1 MNSRIMRD
9 AIVRQSI
16 AAYLGTFRADAS
28 GGGFT
33 RGTQWLMWRFESD
46 STLAD
51 ALQVSP
57 AVHISQFKGALML
70 CLPVAMESKNA
81 DRSQFWLLPPV
92 CK

>member
-51 ALQVSP
+51 ALQVSQ
-57 AVHISQFKGALML
+57 AVSSSQNNGATMQS
-70 CLPVAMESKNA
+70 LPVAMRSKTA
-81 DRSQFWLLPPV
+81 SRSRI
-92 CK
+92 